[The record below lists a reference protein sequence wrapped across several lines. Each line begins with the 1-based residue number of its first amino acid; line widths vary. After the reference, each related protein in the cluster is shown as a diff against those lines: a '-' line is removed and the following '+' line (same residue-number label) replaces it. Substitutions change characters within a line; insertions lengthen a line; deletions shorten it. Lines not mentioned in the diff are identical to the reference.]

1 MARPKLKTVVRWVAG
16 TVLGVL
22 VFGGCAISRT
32 RWIPAG
38 YVGLIYDATSGLQS
52 KVYKPQAIFVGF
64 RQQLYIY
71 PTRLQNAL
79 YTQDPSAGEIR
90 SADGILITT
99 DDNANTTFDVSV
111 IYRVLPENVQQV
123 FNEFG
128 AIPIED
134 IQSMHIRRVVKE
146 AANVVGTQ
154 YDLFALMGPKRQEA
168 SAKLTVELQN
178 RLGRKGIT
186 IERAMLGGCYPTPE
200 FQQKIT
206 SRVNAYIELEISRLR
221 QQIAEIDR
229 QVARVKNEADSQAQ
243 TLSAATTKDRSIE
256 LLKLEA
262 QKAAIDKWNGS
273 LPPIS
278 PRPGQTIVITPEAIS
293 RLGGGR

>member
-1 MARPKLKTVVRWVAG
+1 MARPKLRTVIRWAAG
-16 TVLGVL
+16 SILAVI
-22 VFGGCAISRT
+22 VFGGCALSRT

-38 YVGLIYDATSGLQS
+38 YVGLIYDASSGLQH
-52 KVYKPQAIFVGF
+52 KVYKPQALFVGF
-64 RQQLYIY
+64 RQQLYVY

-111 IYRVLPENVQQV
+111 IYRVKPEDVEQV

-128 AIPIED
+128 AISIDD
-134 IQSMHIRRVVKE
+134 IQTMHIRRAVKE

-154 YDLFALMGPKRQEA
+154 YDLFALMGPKREEA
-168 SAKLTVELQN
+168 SRKLTGELQN
-178 RLGRKGIT
+178 RLGRKGIS
-186 IERAMLGGCYPTPE
+186 IDRAMLGGCYPTPE

-229 QVARVKNEADSQAQ
+229 QVALVKNESEAQAQ

-262 QKAAIDKWNGS
+262 QRAAIEKWNGS
-273 LPPIS
+273 LSPVS
-278 PRPGQTIVITPEAIS
+278 PRPGQTIVITPEAIG

>member
-1 MARPKLKTVVRWVAG
+1 LAVI
-16 TVLGVL
+16 
-22 VFGGCAISRT
+22 VFGGCAVSRT

-38 YVGLIYDATSGLQS
+38 YVGLIYDASSGLQH

-64 RQQLYIY
+64 RQQLYVY

-90 SADGILITT
+90 AADGILITT
-99 DDNANTTFDVSV
+99 DDNANTTFDVAV
-111 IYRVLPENVQQV
+111 IYRVKPENVEQV

-128 AIPIED
+128 AISIED
-134 IQSMHIRRVVKE
+134 IQSMHIRRAVKE

-154 YDLFALMGPKRQEA
+154 YELFALMGPKREEA
-168 SAKLTVELQN
+168 SQKLTVELQN
-178 RLGRKGIT
+178 RLGRKGIS
-186 IERAMLGGCYPTPE
+186 IDRAMLGGCYPTPE

-229 QVARVKNEADSQAQ
+229 QVALVKNESEAQAQ
-243 TLSAATTKDRSIE
+243 NLSAATTKDRSIE

-262 QKAAIDKWNGS
+262 QRAAIEKWNGS
-273 LPPIS
+273 LSPVS
-278 PRPGQTIVITPEAIS
+278 PRPGQTIVITPEAIG

>member
-1 MARPKLKTVVRWVAG
+1 LAVI
-16 TVLGVL
+16 
-22 VFGGCAISRT
+22 VFGGCAVSRT

-38 YVGLIYDATSGLQS
+38 YVGLIYDASSGLQH

-64 RQQLYIY
+64 RQQLYVY

-90 SADGILITT
+90 AADGILITT
-99 DDNANTTFDVSV
+99 DDNANTTFDVAV
-111 IYRVLPENVQQV
+111 IYRVKPENVEQV

-128 AIPIED
+128 AISIED
-134 IQSMHIRRVVKE
+134 IQSMHIRRAVKE

-154 YDLFALMGPKRQEA
+154 YDLFALMGPKREEA
-168 SAKLTVELQN
+168 SQKLTVELQN
-178 RLGRKGIT
+178 RLGRKGIS
-186 IERAMLGGCYPTPE
+186 IDRAMLGGCYPTPE

-229 QVARVKNEADSQAQ
+229 QVALVKNESEAQAQ

-262 QKAAIDKWNGS
+262 QRAAIEKWNGS
-273 LPPIS
+273 LSPVS
-278 PRPGQTIVITPEAIS
+278 PRPGQTIVITPEAIG